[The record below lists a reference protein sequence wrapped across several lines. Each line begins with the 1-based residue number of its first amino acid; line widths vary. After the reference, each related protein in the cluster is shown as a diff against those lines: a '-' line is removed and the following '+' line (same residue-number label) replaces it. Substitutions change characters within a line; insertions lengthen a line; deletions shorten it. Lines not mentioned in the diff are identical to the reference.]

1 MASGVYMI
9 AVTRL
14 DKQLMYLNPD
24 HIICIEETPDT
35 VITLF
40 NGNRYIVIDRAA
52 TVISRIVAF
61 RARISHRASLPA
73 AKRYLGRN
81 LAPQQTGQQSS
92 DDGTSLHSSG
102 GQNHTPFHS
111 RDY

>member
-1 MASGVYMI
+1 MI

-40 NGNRYIVIDRAA
+40 NGNRYIVIDRAS
-52 TVISRIVAF
+52 TIISRIIAF

-73 AKRYLGRN
+73 AKRYLGRALAHQQNVSN
-81 LAPQQTGQQSS
+81 LP
-92 DDGTSLHSSG
+92 DEGTAFHSPG
-102 GQNHTPFHS
+102 GQNQTPFHS

>member
-1 MASGVYMI
+1 MI

-24 HIICIEETPDT
+24 HIICVEETPDT

-40 NGNRYIVIDRAA
+40 NGNRYIVIDRAQ
-52 TVISRIVAF
+52 TIIDRVIAF
-61 RARISHRASLPA
+61 RARISRRASA
-73 AKRYLGRN
+73 RTAKKYLGRVRSN
-81 LAPQQTGQQSS
+81 QFHLCKSHPGVIPPVPR
-92 DDGTSLHSSG
+92 DK
-102 GQNHTPFHS
+102 QNDTPFHN

>member
-1 MASGVYMI
+1 MV

-35 VITLF
+35 VITLY
-40 NGNRYIVIDRAA
+40 NGNRYIVIDRAQ
-52 TVISRIVAF
+52 TIISRIVAF
-61 RARISHRASLPA
+61 RAKISRRASSRS
-73 AKRYLGRN
+73 AKKYLGRTRPSQFHRDN
-81 LAPQQTGQQSS
+81 SS
-92 DDGTSLHSSG
+92 DDDYLDTRNKLD
-102 GQNHTPFHS
+102 HTPFHS